1 MYSGDTASPAG
12 THSPACGAAH
22 LRQVVEVAKQRG
34 KRMDPRHRRFVLE
47 YIQDLDAT
55 AAARRAGYS
64 PRSAKNT
71 GYRLMQRPEIQQA
84 IAEAQADLERELIDS
99 AERVRRDLLRATEGA
114 IEDRDWRGI
123 GKILELRCKVH
134 QMLTERIEHTGP
146 GGGPI
151 RMAHD
156 TARQI
161 VEDSGAADL
170 AHSLFERVAQH
181 AGQLGLDAVRPEVV
195 PGAAPAPPQSPAY

>member
-1 MYSGDTASPAG
+1 M
-12 THSPACGAAH
+12 
-22 LRQVVEVAKQRG
+22 EVAKRRKTG
-34 KRMDPRHRRFVLE
+34 RLSAKYRRFVLE
-47 YIQDLDAT
+47 YLQDCNPT

-64 PRSAKNT
+64 PRTAKNT
-71 GYRLMQRPEIQQA
+71 GYRLMQRPEVQEA
-84 IAEAQADLERELIDS
+84 IAEAQEALERELIDS
-99 AERVRRDLLRATEGA
+99 AEDAARDLKRWCRAAAADG
-114 IEDRDWRGI
+114 DWRGL
-123 GKILELRCKVH
+123 GKLQELRMKH
-134 QMLTERIEHTGP
+134 LRMLAERIEHTGP

-170 AHSLFERVAQH
+170 AHTLFERVAQH

-195 PGAAPAPPQSPAY
+195 PGAAPAPPQPPAD